1 MPNVGERIRIAADR
15 EIDGAQGDVERAIFE
30 TEPISRARDTVG
42 LQAGARGRGDGDKA
56 AFAFTQPNWHSLA
69 RWGRVMRVFGKLAF
83 LIAVL
88 TVALWPD
95 AEAHACSGCGCRGGP
110 GYRGPNGRCVGW
122 SDIGR
127 TCGDP
132 PSTRCAPEGPN
143 AGAEEAAK
151 LGAKAIEAGKPKP
164 GGPK

>member
-1 MPNVGERIRIAADR
+1 MERT
-15 EIDGAQGDVERAIFE
+15 IFE
-30 TEPISRARDTVG
+30 TEPISRAVTPR
-42 LQAGARGRGDGDKA
+42 ACRPARGRGDGDKDV
-56 AFAFTQPNWHSLA
+56 FASRNRIGHLSPS
-69 RWGRVMRVFGKLAF
+69 WGGAMRVFGKLAF

-88 TVALWPD
+88 TVALWPV

-132 PSTRCAPEGPN
+132 PSTQCTPEGPN